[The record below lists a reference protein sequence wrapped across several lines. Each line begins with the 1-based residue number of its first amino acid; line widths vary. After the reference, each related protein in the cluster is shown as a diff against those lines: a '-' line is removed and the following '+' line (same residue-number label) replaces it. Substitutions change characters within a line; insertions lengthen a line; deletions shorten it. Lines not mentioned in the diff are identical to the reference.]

1 MYVAYLRVST
11 SDQNLARQEQSIL
24 DWQKKNDIDDA
35 ELKVFKEKMS
45 GKNIS
50 DRTELNNMLSFIR
63 ERDTVVITSLDRI
76 GRNSRDIKEL
86 LQEIANKGANVE
98 ILDLPTFSGVSEPAL
113 RDLLTNLVIEVFSY
127 VAESERN
134 KIKERQREGIELAK
148 ERGVYKGRPVKYHR
162 DAKGAEKLVYDEVV
176 NSLDKGETV
185 KNIAEK
191 VNISRKTVYA
201 IKNRLSVEEGGFENE
216 QGHGW
221 DDGKGYKRS
230 R

>member
-24 DWQKKNDIDDA
+24 DWQKKNDIDDGD
-35 ELKVFKEKMS
+35 LKVFKEKMS
-45 GKNIS
+45 GKNIT

-86 LQEIANKGANVE
+86 LQEIANKGANIE

-148 ERGVYKGRPVKYHR
+148 ERGVYKGRPIKYHR
-162 DAKGAEKLVYDEVV
+162 DAKGAEKLVYDEVI

-201 IKNRLSVEEGGFENE
+201 IKSRRDVEEGGGKNE
-216 QGHGW
+216 
-221 DDGKGYKRS
+221 
-230 R
+230 